1 MLNINLTQNGEVNR
15 IIYMREK
22 NLKKK
27 SEDPF
32 IPLLKS
38 LLLAK
43 RIAPKLPK
51 NIKGNL
57 II

>member
-15 IIYMREK
+15 IIYMRGK
-22 NLKKK
+22 NLRKK
-27 SEDPF
+27 SKEPF
-32 IPLLKS
+32 IQLIKS

-51 NIKGNL
+51 NIKENL